1 MNTEIN
7 GLGHLIV
14 TLCLMGLLGFL
25 LFFNKLDTAT
35 AMTALGFALGY
46 WYRTTNAVTPKESSP
61 PAFDTSASGE
71 ENTVKMQVAK
81 P

>member
-61 PAFDTSASGE
+61 PDTSGE
-71 ENTVKMQVAK
+71 DAMNQPTAKMNAVK
-81 P
+81 